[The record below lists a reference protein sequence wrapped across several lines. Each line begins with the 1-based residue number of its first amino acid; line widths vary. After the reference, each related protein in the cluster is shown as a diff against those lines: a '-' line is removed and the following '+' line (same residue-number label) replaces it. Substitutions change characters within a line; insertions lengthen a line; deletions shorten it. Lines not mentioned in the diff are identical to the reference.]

1 MAWSL
6 CDGRSDT
13 FDGSYNHCRASGL
26 VRTIATRPAL
36 ECIGMPQPV
45 FFAHANGFPSAT
57 YGKLFAALAPEYA
70 VAHLEQHAHDPRFPV
85 DDNWLNLVDELIHHL
100 RGQDGPVWG
109 VGHSLGGVLHLHA
122 ALRCPELYRGV
133 VMLDSP
139 VLGLADQLFIRVAKR
154 LGFIDRITP
163 AGRTLGRRE
172 AFADLESARAY
183 FASKTLFRRFDPECL
198 DAYLQHGLQADGEQL
213 RLRFDPATEI
223 SIYRSIPHT
232 SPIPSRQLKVP
243 LAMVRGKHSRV
254 IMPHHG
260 YLARRMREGEY
271 LSMPGGH
278 MFPLERPDE
287 TAQLLKSLFMRWDAR
302 SATRHAQNTPA

>member
-1 MAWSL
+1 MYGSVR
-6 CDGRSDT
+6 DGRSAAC
-13 FDGSYNHCRASGL
+13 DGSSSHCRSSRRL
-26 VRTIATRPAL
+26 RTIATHTASGNS
-36 ECIGMPQPV
+36 GMSQSV

-57 YGKLFAALAPEYA
+57 YGKLFCALAPEYQ

-100 RGQDGPVWG
+100 RQQAGPVWG
-109 VGHSLGGVLHLHA
+109 VGHSLGGVLHFHA

-139 VLGLADQLFIRVAKR
+139 VLGLADKLFIRAAKR

-172 AFADLESARAY
+172 AFADLDTARTY
-183 FASKTLFRRFDPECL
+183 FASKTLFRRFDPDCL
-198 DAYLQHGLQADGEQL
+198 TAYLQHGLQQDGEQL

-232 SPIPSRQLKVP
+232 SPLPSRQLKVP

-260 YLARRMREGEY
+260 YLAWRMRDGEY

-287 TAQLLKSLFMRWDAR
+287 TAQLLKLLFARWDAR
-302 SATRHAQNTPA
+302 YLQRAGA